1 MKNRLI
7 SDKELLT
14 LKILSIS
21 VFGLILFDICYK
33 FINGYNRAI
42 SEAKLSFW
50 ISDCYRVFEN
60 YPFFFLFS
68 FFIFLTSLALKNLTK
83 SLFISF
89 FSFLSLTLS
98 LLQSTYLS
106 LWFSQFTNIEWNS
119 SLIQNSF
126 IEIIIYLF
134 FFAVIFLKLKIIY
147 RFAKARFQAKIPLR

>member
-21 VFGLILFDICYK
+21 VFGLILFDICCK
-33 FINGYNRAI
+33 VTNGYNRAI

-50 ISDCYRVFEN
+50 ISDCYKVFEN
-60 YPFFFLFS
+60 YPFFVLFS
-68 FFIFLTSLALKNLTK
+68 FFIFLTSLALKSFTK
-83 SLFISF
+83 SLVVSI

-98 LLQSTYLS
+98 LMQATFLS
-106 LWFSQFTNIEWNS
+106 VWFSELTNIKWNS
-119 SLIQNSF
+119 SLIQNSLT
-126 IEIIIYLF
+126 EIIIYLF
-134 FFAVIFLKLKIIY
+134 FFAIIFLKLKIIY